1 MNQFNTNPMFHY
13 EWETDDINKILS
25 DERYLLYQKNRQEEM
40 IAIQLEQMKLDNP
53 MLAKEIID
61 NMKL

>member
-1 MNQFNTNPMFHY
+1 MNQFNTNPMFQH
-13 EWETDDINKILS
+13 EWETDDINNILS

>member
-13 EWETDDINKILS
+13 ELETDDINKILS